1 MEMKIAN
8 EKILLSAIK
17 FCINSKRFICY
28 ALVIEYFLC
37 KIKTMPLSKTFFFF
51 SLCLCYL
58 VFNPKQPLV
67 AMDIV
72 FV

>member
-37 KIKTMPLSKTFFFF
+37 KIKTMPLSKTFFF
-51 SLCLCYL
+51 SLCVY
-58 VFNPKQPLV
+58 
-67 AMDIV
+67 AI
-72 FV
+72 